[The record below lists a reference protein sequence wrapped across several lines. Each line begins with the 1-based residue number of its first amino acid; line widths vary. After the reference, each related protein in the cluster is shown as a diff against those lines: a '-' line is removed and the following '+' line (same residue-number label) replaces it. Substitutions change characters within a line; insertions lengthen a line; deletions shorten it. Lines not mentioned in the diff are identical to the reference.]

1 MVPLSGTFFAHY
13 GGSTVRRAG
22 DSGATS
28 AQRRYS
34 SMTVKKPLSLRPNT
48 SGK

>member
-1 MVPLSGTFFAHY
+1 MVPLSGTFFFTLE
-13 GGSTVRRAG
+13 GSTVRPAG
-22 DSGATS
+22 DSGATVC
-28 AQRRYS
+28 ARRYS